1 MLKPLTLSLGLAV
14 ALGMS
19 SVGVAGHGFGLGHGH
34 ETYAS
39 AQGVMPSEQGV
50 YASEQGCYEPCGP
63 VKKHCGLF
71 DGLKGMLHRPKC
83 YTYEWVLKKKR
94 VRHGLGLFGHGGGCG
109 DVCGDVGCGT
119 CETVY
124 PSGQGMPSAQGV
136 WGSGQA
142 IGGDIYGSGQITAP
156 AYGATQMT
164 APAYGAGQITAPAA
178 PAADVST
185 EPPAIP
191 AEAPAANGNQSASA
205 GGLLFLSPA
214 GN

>member
-14 ALGMS
+14 ALGIC
-19 SVGVAGHGFGLGHGH
+19 SVGMAGHGHDVL
-34 ETYAS
+34 
-39 AQGVMPSEQGV
+39 PSGQGV
-50 YASEQGCYEPCGP
+50 YPTAQALPSEQGCYEPCGP
-63 VKKHCGLF
+63 VAKHCGLL

-94 VRHGLGLFGHGGGCG
+94 VRHGLFSGLGHGGG
-109 DVCGDVGCGT
+109 CGDVGCGT

-124 PSGQGMPSAQGV
+124 PSEQGV
-136 WGSGQA
+136 YAAPQGVYGSGQA
-142 IGGDIYGSGQITAP
+142 FGGDIYGSGQAAP
-156 AYGATQMT
+156 TYGATQMF
-164 APAYGAGQITAPAA
+164 APADASA
-178 PAADVST
+178 

-191 AEAPAANGNQSASA
+191 ADAGEAPAPPAANESASR